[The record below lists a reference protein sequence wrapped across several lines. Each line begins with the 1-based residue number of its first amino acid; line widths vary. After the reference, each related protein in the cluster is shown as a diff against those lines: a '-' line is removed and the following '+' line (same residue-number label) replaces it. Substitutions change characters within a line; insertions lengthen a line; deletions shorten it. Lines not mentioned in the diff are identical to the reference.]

1 MPALTPDRL
10 LQRAIPLAAQDRE
23 SLADA
28 YGTKSPEAAEVLEQR
43 ERILSLKGK
52 KLKDLTSAESAAAMQ
67 AFIFAEQWEES
78 LADSNPGKAVERRAR
93 TNLAYFRALRRHLW
107 GRTKLEAVMED
118 STSIQIWPP
127 SKESIALGMHGGAAP
142 NKKT

>member
-28 YGTKSPEAAEVLEQR
+28 YDSKSPEVAEVLEQR
-43 ERILSLKGK
+43 DRILALKGR
-52 KLKDLTSAESAAAMQ
+52 KLKDLSDAESRTAMQ

-78 LADSNPGKAVERRAR
+78 LADANPGKAVERRAR
-93 TNLAYFRALRRHLW
+93 SNLAYFRALRRHLW

-118 STSIQIWPP
+118 SSSIQIWPP
-127 SKESIALGMHGGAAP
+127 SKESIALGMHGNFTP
-142 NKKT
+142 EKKS